1 MNRNLLCIT
10 TIENHSFIQLSNLSQ
25 FIESET
31 LDERS
36 GRLCLKT
43 DSATFPEVDVNLPH
57 LLSKVSWFNLPGWLI
72 IGIVDIFRPLANILD
87 TSFDL
92 LIILRG
98 PKSHFISEETNGFLI
113 WVLNPPQGYL
123 LSAWMYNWSRHN
135 QIPAECPHSFLNLQ
149 RNIYSGRKS
158 QVEAPKTASPYQNNT
173 K

>member
-1 MNRNLLCIT
+1 MNRNLLCVT

-36 GRLCLKT
+36 GRVCLKT
-43 DSATFPEVDVNLPH
+43 DSATFPEAGVNLPH
-57 LLSKVSWFNLPGWLI
+57 LLSKVSWFSLPGWLI

-98 PKSHFISEETNGFLI
+98 PKSHFIKVKKQMDFWSGS
-113 WVLNPPQGYL
+113 QGYL
-123 LSAWMYNWSRHN
+123 LSAWVYNWSRHN
-135 QIPAECPHSFLNLQ
+135 QIPAECPHLFLNLQ

-158 QVEAPKTASPYQNNT
+158 QVEAPKTASPYQKNT

>member
-1 MNRNLLCIT
+1 MNRNLLCII

-36 GRLCLKT
+36 GRVCLKT
-43 DSATFPEVDVNLPH
+43 DSATLPEVDVNLPH

-98 PKSHFISEETNGFLI
+98 PKSHFIKVKKQMDFWSGSWTHPKVISLVPECITGVDITRYQQNAHICSLI
-113 WVLNPPQGYL
+113 CREIFILGGK
-123 LSAWMYNWSRHN
+123 A
-135 QIPAECPHSFLNLQ
+135 
-149 RNIYSGRKS
+149 K
-158 QVEAPKTASPYQNNT
+158 
-173 K
+173 